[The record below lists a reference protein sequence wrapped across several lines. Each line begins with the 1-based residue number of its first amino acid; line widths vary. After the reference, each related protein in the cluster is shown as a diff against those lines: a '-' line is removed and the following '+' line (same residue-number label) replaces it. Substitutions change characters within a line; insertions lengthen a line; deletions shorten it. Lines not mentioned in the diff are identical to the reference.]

1 MKPFSIVLFV
11 STFLITLWGCQYEER
26 TNELKAKEAEL
37 NKREQQIILREH
49 DLSAQ
54 EEKLK
59 DWERVADSNQ
69 LYNHATNIDTQLL
82 VGVWSVKMIC
92 VETSCLG
99 SAIGDVKSEK
109 WTVSYLKGEVVA
121 EAYAQKKLIR
131 VYKGAFLNGVLK
143 LSDYRED
150 SGAQIDVELTTD
162 GKSSSKMKGTRV
174 IQQPSCKIV
183 YNLEM
188 EKMRV

>member
-1 MKPFSIVLFV
+1 MKSFSIFLFASTILV
-11 STFLITLWGCQYEER
+11 SLYGCQFDDH
-26 TNELKAKEAEL
+26 TNTLKIKEAEL
-37 NKREQQIILREH
+37 NKREQQIILRER
-49 DLSAQ
+49 DVLAR

-59 DWERVADSNQ
+59 TWEREVDSTQ
-69 LYNHATNIDTQLL
+69 LINHAINMDTELL
-82 VGVWSVKMIC
+82 VGVWSVKMLCI
-92 VETSCLG
+92 ETSCLG
-99 SAIGDVKSEK
+99 SAIGDVKSER
-109 WTVSYLKGEVVA
+109 WTISYQNGEVLA

-150 SGAQIDVELTTD
+150 SGTQIDVELTMD
-162 GKSSSKMKGTRV
+162 GKISSKMKGTRI

-188 EKMRV
+188 ERLRV